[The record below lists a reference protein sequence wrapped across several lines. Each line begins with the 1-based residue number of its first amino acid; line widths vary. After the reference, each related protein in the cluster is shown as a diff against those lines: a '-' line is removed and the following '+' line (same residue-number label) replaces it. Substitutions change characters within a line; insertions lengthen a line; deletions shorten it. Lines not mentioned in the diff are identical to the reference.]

1 MGVLVKYQ
9 VSLAP
14 LFNTQAA
21 VVAVLI
27 TALLEVV

>member
-14 LFNTQAA
+14 LFNMQVVA
-21 VVAVLI
+21 VAVLI